1 MDSRSMTFSAS
12 ASSPPTRPVR
22 YPGFD
27 PAVRIAGRQGGA
39 ITYRQAM
46 AAGLTRGQLRQLVH
60 SGQWS
65 HPVRGVFVVPL
76 GPTEL
81 PGSVNDVPRPG
92 DRRRAEHSE
101 IREKESA
108 GLVRNDVARRRRKRH
123 GAITAGPGHA
133 ASVVGGE
140 NTTPI
145 LPVFFSPFSARV
157 RAALIGRPRAVVCGI
172 TAARLHGFPL
182 EVPESSAEPVH
193 LLLPARQTRA
203 QPRGIRLHFS
213 DLDVDQR
220 VELGGIP
227 LTSPERTLA
236 DLVLAAQSRE
246 VAVAHLDAAL
256 HRGLVPSLAGARAA
270 AEGRRGFRQTTDW
283 WSLADGRAETP
294 LETRLRLLLADNGLA
309 PVELQWPVMDG
320 TGQIIT
326 RLDLAWPA
334 QRLDVEADTFSA
346 TSPPAMIYQD
356 RHRGNILAALRWTV
370 LRFSVADVTWYP
382 ERVVSAVTRVLAA
395 RAAERAEASRAV
407 AEASAAG
414 TAAVAERLWAS

>member
-1 MDSRSMTFSAS
+1 MTFSAS
-12 ASSPPTRPVR
+12 ASPPPTRPVR

-27 PAVRIAGRQGGA
+27 PAVRLAGRQGGA

-81 PGSVNDVPRPG
+81 PGSVDDVPRPG
-92 DRRRAEHSE
+92 DWRRAEHSETRESE

-133 ASVVGGE
+133 APIVGDE

-145 LPVFFSPFSARV
+145 LPVFSSPFSARV

-182 EVPESSAEPVH
+182 AVPESSTEPVH

-213 DLDVDQR
+213 DLDADQR

-246 VAVAHLDAAL
+246 AAVAHLDAAL
-256 HRGLVPSLAGARAA
+256 HRGLGP
-270 AEGRRGFRQTTDW
+270 
-283 WSLADGRAETP
+283 
-294 LETRLRLLLADNGLA
+294 
-309 PVELQWPVMDG
+309 
-320 TGQIIT
+320 
-326 RLDLAWPA
+326 
-334 QRLDVEADTFSA
+334 
-346 TSPPAMIYQD
+346 
-356 RHRGNILAALRWTV
+356 
-370 LRFSVADVTWYP
+370 
-382 ERVVSAVTRVLAA
+382 
-395 RAAERAEASRAV
+395 
-407 AEASAAG
+407 
-414 TAAVAERLWAS
+414 